1 MNAPLHPELW
11 QRARAQAAAVPAIYG
26 NVDFDAQPYR
36 FATAPDDV
44 STLPEALT
52 GERPRVLADAEA
64 VDLVRAYTMMGDIV
78 ADAYAALIPT
88 YGLQTLIAM
97 LVTACDKGIDAVAD
111 APAELAAFIAHME
124 RTPEWLDMALVEA
137 GARHDR
143 NSTANLSPFVIRGA
157 FLATF
162 LNKYSALP
170 MALTG
175 SLSNVTAARRV
186 KETATFFATT
196 VLPGALE
203 RHGPGFKAA
212 AMVRLM
218 HSMVRFNVMR
228 RPGMWDLAEFG
239 VPIPQ
244 VDQMPAGLIPIFLM
258 SYEIIGKGG
267 TEFTGIQRAQVE
279 LARYRCYL
287 LGLPEALL
295 PDTPQGI
302 VDVMNT
308 RFATLRDGY
317 DDATCGALLR
327 ATMATRLFPD
337 DSLSAW
343 VFNRIE
349 HRFSRKFFVNTML
362 GGNTERAAQAGV
374 VLDGRDHLL
383 HGVASLFIVGRIIAY
398 KVADRIP
405 VVRDIADRRL
415 VRRIERQ
422 LARYG
427 RAEFVSDGAHY
438 KPAVAAVAAE

>member
-162 LNKYSALP
+162 PQQIFGAADGADRLAVERHRRAPRQGNRDVLRDHR
-170 MALTG
+170 
-175 SLSNVTAARRV
+175 AARRAR
-186 KETATFFATT
+186 TPRPR
-196 VLPGALE
+196 LQGGGDGAVDAFD
-203 RHGPGFKAA
+203 GCASTSCAA
-212 AMVRLM
+212 
-218 HSMVRFNVMR
+218 
-228 RPGMWDLAEFG
+228 
-239 VPIPQ
+239 
-244 VDQMPAGLIPIFLM
+244 PAC
-258 SYEIIGKGG
+258 G
-267 TEFTGIQRAQVE
+267 TS
-279 LARYRCYL
+279 
-287 LGLPEALL
+287 P
-295 PDTPQGI
+295 
-302 VDVMNT
+302 N
-308 RFATLRDGY
+308 
-317 DDATCGALLR
+317 
-327 ATMATRLFPD
+327 
-337 DSLSAW
+337 SAC
-343 VFNRIE
+343 R
-349 HRFSRKFFVNTML
+349 SRKSTRCPP
-362 GGNTERAAQAGV
+362 G
-374 VLDGRDHLL
+374 
-383 HGVASLFIVGRIIAY
+383 
-398 KVADRIP
+398 
-405 VVRDIADRRL
+405 
-415 VRRIERQ
+415 
-422 LARYG
+422 
-427 RAEFVSDGAHY
+427 
-438 KPAVAAVAAE
+438 